1 MPPAYDGAVTVEE
14 TSTAKTALRRRLR
27 ATRREHLADRDVE
40 AEATALADHVT
51 ALVEDHTQ
59 GRVCRVA
66 AYESRLTE
74 PPTHV
79 LIDRLAAA
87 GYEVVVPI
95 TLADLDLDWR
105 VAGSSDP
112 LGLNAIHDAVV
123 VVAPALAADRGGG
136 RLGQGGGSY
145 DRALARRDPHALVV
159 VLLHEGELLPA
170 GNVPVD
176 AHDVPVDVAVTAS
189 DGVVRLGSG

>member
-1 MPPAYDGAVTVEE
+1 VTVEE
-14 TSTAKTALRRRLR
+14 TSTAKTALRRRVR

-51 ALVEDHTQ
+51 TLVEAHTQ

-66 AYESRLTE
+66 AYESRPTE
-74 PPTHV
+74 PPTHRLV
-79 LIDRLAAA
+79 DRLASA

-105 VAGSSDP
+105 VAGSADP
-112 LGLNAIHDAVV
+112 LGLNAIHDA
-123 VVAPALAADRGGG
+123 AIIITPALAADRDGR

-145 DRALARRDPHALVV
+145 DRALARRSPQALVV
-159 VLLHEGELLPA
+159 VLLHDGELLPA
-170 GNVPVD
+170 GDVPVD
-176 AHDVPVDVAVTAS
+176 AHDVRVDVAVTP
-189 DGVVRLGSG
+189 SGGAVLLPSA